1 MLCSSLFLPSRYFPR
16 LAPRSVIVTTLLL
29 LVVSASALSSSSNS
43 MTKRVLV
50 TGGNKGIGLA
60 ICKKLLEDHP
70 DVHVILG
77 SRDAGRG
84 AAAVESLSGVAG
96 PDRVELAVIDT
107 TDDAS
112 VAAAAKSVCG
122 DENKPLYGVVNNAG
136 IGFGQGFERTIDT
149 NYFGPRRVC
158 DAFGPYLQRPGG
170 RVVNIASA
178 SGPNFV
184 SRCQDAELVENLSEP
199 LKFGNVDAVDKLA
212 KSYSSMTDYDND
224 AYGVSKA
231 LLNAYTVLMAA
242 KEKDLIVNSCSPGYI
257 LTDLTRGM
265 GASNP
270 PEKGTVSPI
279 HLLLSDEMNSLPTG
293 RYYGSDAVRSPL
305 GFYRGPGEPAYEG
318 P

>member
-1 MLCSSLFLPSRYFPR
+1 MLSQLPSLSTFAIALLLFFPE
-16 LAPRSVIVTTLLL
+16 APRTVEGMATTT
-29 LVVSASALSSSSNS
+29 AP
-43 MTKRVLV
+43 KRVLV

-60 ICKKLLEDHP
+60 ICKKLLEDHS

-84 AAAVESLSGVAG
+84 EVAIKSLSQIAPNRIELAIIDTSNDDSVKAAATSICGSQ
-96 PDRVELAVIDT
+96 DRQ
-107 TDDAS
+107 
-112 VAAAAKSVCG
+112 
-122 DENKPLYGVVNNAG
+122 LYGIINNAG
-136 IGFGQGFERTIDT
+136 IGFGNSFKDTINT

-158 DAFGPYLQRPGG
+158 DAFEPFLTRPGG

-184 SRCQDAELVENLSEP
+184 SRCEDQDL
-199 LKFGNVDAVDKLA
+199 VDKLSQPMKFQDEGGIA
-212 KSYSSMTDYDND
+212 KVDELASSYYSLTDYGNE

-231 LLNAYTVLMAA
+231 LLNAFTVLYAA
-242 KEKDLIVNSCSPGYI
+242 QKSDLIVNSCSPGYI
-257 LTDLTRGM
+257 LTDMTRGM
-265 GASNP
+265 GASNS
-270 PEKGTVSPI
+270 PEKGTVAPI
-279 HLLLSDEMNSLPTG
+279 HLLLSEEMKNFPTG